1 MDDDR
6 FKELIGR
13 FGSKTVCVIGD
24 FILDEY
30 LIGDTRRVSRE
41 APVVVIDYRSSAYH
55 PGGAANAV
63 QNVASMGA
71 ACRAIGVVGEDAH
84 GKILRGLLD
93 ARGADTSGLLPA
105 GEVETAVKTRIL
117 AGELHAQKQQVAR
130 IDRSYR
136 LDTRADVHDV
146 LGSAV
151 AEGVTGSDAVLISDY
166 GMGVV
171 PGPVSALAIEA
182 SRERGVPVVVDSR
195 FQMLG
200 YSGATVATPNEVE
213 RRGMVVYGA
222 GGSVERIGIVGTRD
236 ITDVTGA
243 GDTVAAIVSLA
254 LASGATLAESA
265 EVATYAASVVVMKR
279 GTATI
284 TPEELTAVRAK
295 HPRPAVVETE
305 P

>member
-1 MDDDR
+1 
-6 FKELIGR
+6 
-13 FGSKTVCVIGD
+13 
-24 FILDEY
+24 
-30 LIGDTRRVSRE
+30 
-41 APVVVIDYRSSAYH
+41 
-55 PGGAANAV
+55 V

-71 ACRAIGVVGEDAH
+71 ACRAFGVVGEDAH
-84 GKILRGLLD
+84 GDILRGLLD
-93 ARGADTSGLLPA
+93 ARGADTSGLFPA

-151 AEGVTGSDAVLISDY
+151 AEGVTRSDAVLISDY

-171 PGPVSALAIEA
+171 PGPVSRLAIEV
-182 SRERGVPVVVDSR
+182 SRDRGLPVVVDSR
-195 FQMLG
+195 FQLLG
-200 YSGATVATPNEVE
+200 YNGATVATPNEVE
-213 RRGMVVYGA
+213 LLDALRASGSDKSDLAVLARNAVSAGGLQGLIITRGSRGMVVYDA
-222 GGSVERIGIVGTRD
+222 DGSVEHIGIVGTRD

-265 EVATYAASVVVMKR
+265 EMATYAASVVVMKR

-284 TPEELTAVRAK
+284 TPEELTAVRDK